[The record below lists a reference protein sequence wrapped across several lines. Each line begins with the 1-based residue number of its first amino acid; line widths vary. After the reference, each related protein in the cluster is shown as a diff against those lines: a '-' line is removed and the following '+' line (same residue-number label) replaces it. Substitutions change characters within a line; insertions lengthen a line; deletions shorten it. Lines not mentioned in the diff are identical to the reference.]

1 MRELMVRDAIREAL
15 DEEMAR
21 DNTVFQMGEDIGVI
35 GGNFKCTVGLRD
47 KYGDLRVKDTPISEQ
62 GFVGMGVGA
71 ALTGLRP
78 VVELMFAD
86 FMMVC
91 GDQLFN
97 QMAKITYMSGGQCN
111 VPMVV
116 RLPLGGGRSSAAQHS
131 QSIHAWAAHIPGVKV
146 VVPST
151 AGECK
156 GLLKTAIRDNDPV
169 MFFEHKMLYTTKF
182 NDVPEVEEDV
192 CIPFG
197 RARIVAEGADI
208 TVVTNSM
215 MTIKA
220 EKAVRQLQKEGIS
233 AELIDLRTIV
243 PLDTET
249 IIRSVKKTGK
259 LLIVDEGHLSF
270 GITGEIASRIMPD
283 VFYDLDAPIQRMGTA
298 DVPLPFSPALE
309 FPLIPDEKKIAAKIR
324 EMVYGGI
331 AMAEVVIM
339 PKLGFN
345 MDEGQLVKWHKQVGE
360 TVKKGEVLFEINT
373 DKTTMPVEAT
383 EDGTLL
389 KIILEEGAFAE
400 VFTPIAVTGA
410 PGEDPDAALASAGQG
425 QAGGSAPAAAPS
437 APAAPVDMKS
447 LKLTPKA
454 RKLVQDEGIDPASL
468 TQIKGTGF
476 QGGITYK
483 DLKASPLARRVA
495 RQMGVDLAAVQGT
508 GAAGKI
514 MKADV
519 EAAAAKAAPASAGS
533 DTRQV
538 ASAVPYKGVRRII
551 GEKLAQSKFTAPHL
565 YFTDAVDT
573 TELAASASGSTRPA
587 R

>member
-1 MRELMVRDAIREAL
+1 
-15 DEEMAR
+15 
-21 DNTVFQMGEDIGVI
+21 
-35 GGNFKCTVGLRD
+35 
-47 KYGDLRVKDTPISEQ
+47 
-62 GFVGMGVGA
+62 
-71 ALTGLRP
+71 
-78 VVELMFAD
+78 
-86 FMMVC
+86 
-91 GDQLFN
+91 
-97 QMAKITYMSGGQCN
+97 
-111 VPMVV
+111 
-116 RLPLGGGRSSAAQHS
+116 
-131 QSIHAWAAHIPGVKV
+131 
-146 VVPST
+146 
-151 AGECK
+151 
-156 GLLKTAIRDNDPV
+156 
-169 MFFEHKMLYTTKF
+169 
-182 NDVPEVEEDV
+182 
-192 CIPFG
+192 
-197 RARIVAEGADI
+197 
-208 TVVTNSM
+208 
-215 MTIKA
+215 
-220 EKAVRQLQKEGIS
+220 
-233 AELIDLRTIV
+233 
-243 PLDTET
+243 
-249 IIRSVKKTGK
+249 
-259 LLIVDEGHLSF
+259 
-270 GITGEIASRIMPD
+270 
-283 VFYDLDAPIQRMGTA
+283 
-298 DVPLPFSPALE
+298 
-309 FPLIPDEKKIAAKIR
+309 
-324 EMVYGGI
+324 
-331 AMAEVVIM
+331 MAEVVIM

-495 RQMGVDLAAVQGT
+495 QQMGVDLAAVQGT

-519 EAAAAKAAPASAGS
+519 EAAA
-533 DTRQV
+533 
-538 ASAVPYKGVRRII
+538 AVPYKGVRRII

-573 TELAASASGSTRPA
+573 TELAAFRKRLNETSEVKIAVSDLLTMAACKALKKFPGINVTLKDDQVVTYRSINVGTAVAGDNGLVVPVIKNVQNKTLTDVARESKDLVARAREGRLAPEEYSEGTFSISNLGMFGIGNFTAIINAPESAILSVSSVRKTPVVATDENGEDAIAIRPMMNIQLSVDHRVIDGLLA
-587 R
+587 SQFVEYMKQLLEHPIQILM